1 MNKFHE
7 TKPEKDKAIIVTVW
21 RQGKGNWSL
30 HDKELE
36 LKDLALS
43 CGVEIV
49 GEVLCKLKTVT
60 PKFLVGSGK
69 VEEIAQLVL
78 ENEANVVI
86 FSDDLTP
93 SQQKNIEE
101 TVNCRIIDRTQL
113 ILDIFAARAKQ
124 PEGKLQVELAQLT
137 YILPRLSKMWGHLG
151 RLEGGV
157 GTRGPGE
164 QQLEVDRRKVRERI
178 NRLRKEIDVKTAQRD
193 MRKMGREKGELLS
206 IAFVGYTNSGKSTLF
221 NVLTESNVI
230 ARDQLFSTLDPTI
243 RKLKLDNKQAVLLSD
258 TVGFLHD
265 LPHHL
270 IESFKATLE
279 EASNSDVLFHIVDIS
294 DIYLA
299 QKVEAVYNVL
309 KELGIKDKPVIT
321 VLNKID
327 KLDDVNIIRSIE
339 RRFKNVISI
348 SALKKINLVDV
359 IKKMESLIEEN
370 LEDIDI
376 EVPHKSYSIA
386 SLIKSSGE
394 VISEEYTSKGLHIVA
409 RIPKK
414 IKASIL
420 KKINNL

>member
-36 LKDLALS
+36 LEDLALS